1 MYIENI
7 KIGNFG
13 KLTKCEFDLKNGVN
27 IIEGKNESGKTT
39 LSEFIKFVFYG
50 LSNKQTDGELSERKK
65 HISWKSNDVS
75 GSLTINIDGKRYRIE
90 RSMTAHGAGYKD
102 SITVVD
108 LENNSVVSGIKNPGE
123 HFFGIPEEVFVNT
136 VYIRQADGAY
146 FKGESIGQSVENI
159 FYSADESVNTTKA
172 LKKLDEARVMIKH
185 KKNTGRGMLDAYE
198 KERDELS
205 LRLAEARENNEL
217 IIQNESSLRNTQ
229 ASIEKNKKECEEMS
243 GLLRKAEIHHLLEKF
258 EEKKKYR
265 ENIQNYQK
273 GKREIISA
281 TTFNGFFP
289 DEEYTKSLNEI
300 KNELSYLKKN
310 SETVEKIY
318 EFKDVNSFNYVKEK
332 AALRE
337 LGGRDLLRDILSS
350 LSFKKK
356 INVSFSI
363 VFALLSFLLLL
374 LGFAFGSFVG
384 KLASFMLIGGLLSL
398 GVCVVL
404 LCVAFKAN
412 GKIGKVYSTFGV
424 NNEDALFSIIDK
436 IEEYEE
442 KEAQQ
447 SEIFEYNRV
456 KKEDD
461 EKRLSEC
468 IERVVMLLEKWGIKP
483 DNKGYDT
490 VTKCLENAIADINEI
505 NKNLSLYDKE
515 IEKNEAIM
523 AVIQGQVLGFDEKE
537 LQDEYDSI
545 DGEYVP
551 GTSDEIKRRYDFTV
565 LARENLSSK
574 QTELEKS
581 LVYLKAKTDRPIE
594 LESRLMALND
604 KIEELTLKYDAYV
617 LAIDKLTF
625 AANSLRGKIAP
636 ELSAT
641 SGRLMGALSDG
652 KYKDIGVSDK
662 LEMTYSFDE
671 EGSVHT
677 KEIDYVSSGTKDI
690 AYVSLRLALADLF
703 GKKGHELPVVFDEA
717 FARLDD
723 GRLKNMLVVA
733 KEYAKGDGQA
743 IILTSQT
750 READIMKE
758 ITDES
763 AYNYLYI

>member
-27 IIEGKNESGKTT
+27 IIEGNNESGKTT

-65 HISWKSNDVS
+65 HINWKSNDVS
-75 GSLTINIDGKRYRIE
+75 GSLTVNIDGKRYRIE

-123 HFFGIPEEVFVNT
+123 HFLGIPEEVFVST
-136 VYIRQADGAY
+136 VYIRQADGAC

-198 KERDELS
+198 KERDEIS
-205 LRLAEARENNEL
+205 LRLAEARENNEQ
-217 IIQNESSLRNTQ
+217 IIQNESSLRNTL
-229 ASIEKNKKECEEMS
+229 ASIEKNKKECEMMS
-243 GLLRKAEIHHLLEKF
+243 GLLRKAEIHSLLEKF

-265 ENIQNYQK
+265 ENIKNYQN
-273 GKREIISA
+273 GKIEIISA

-310 SETVEKIY
+310 ADTVERVY
-318 EFKDVNSFNYVKEK
+318 DFNNANSFEYVKEK

-337 LGGRDLLRDILSS
+337 LGGRGLVRDILSS

-356 INVSFSI
+356 INISFCI

-384 KLASFMLIGGLLSL
+384 KFASLMLVGGLVSL

-404 LCVAFKAN
+404 LCIAFSVN
-412 GKIGKVYSTFGV
+412 GKIGKIYSSFGV
-424 NNEDALFSIIDK
+424 KNEDALFSVIDK

-447 SEIFEYNRV
+447 SELFEYNRV

-468 IERVVMLLEKWGIKP
+468 IERVIILLSKWGIKP
-483 DNKGYDT
+483 ENKGYDT
-490 VTKCLENAIADINEI
+490 VNQCLENAITDIEEI
-505 NKNLSLYDKE
+505 DKNLSLYDKE

-523 AVIQGQVLGFDEKE
+523 AVIQGQLLGFDEND
-537 LQDEYDSI
+537 LRSEYDSI
-545 DGEYVP
+545 EGEYVP
-551 GTSDEIKRRYDFTV
+551 GMSEDIKRKYDFAV
-565 LARENLSSK
+565 LAKENLSLK

-581 LVYLKAKTDRPIE
+581 LAYLKAKTDRPID
-594 LESRLMALND
+594 LESRLMILND
-604 KIEELTLKYDAYV
+604 KIDGLTLKYDAYV

-641 SGRLMGALSDG
+641 SGRLMGELSDG

-703 GKKGHELPVVFDEA
+703 GKKGHNLPVVFDEA

-723 GRLKNMLVVA
+723 NRLKNMLIVA
-733 KEYAKGDGQA
+733 KGYAKGDSQA

-750 READIMKE
+750 REAAIIKE
-758 ITDES
+758 ILEES
-763 AYNYLYI
+763 EYNYLYI

>member
-13 KLTKCEFDLKNGVN
+13 KLAKCEFELKNGVN

-75 GSLTINIDGKRYRIE
+75 GSLTINVGGKRYRIE

-102 SITVVD
+102 SVTVVD

-123 HFFGIPEEVFVNT
+123 HFLGIPEEVFVST

-146 FKGESIGQSVENI
+146 FNGESIGQSVENI

-172 LKKLDEARVMIKH
+172 LKKLDEARMMIKH

-205 LRLAEARENNEL
+205 LRLAEARENNEQ
-217 IIQNESSLRNTQ
+217 IIQNESSLRYTQ
-229 ASIEKNKKECEEMS
+229 LSIEKNKKECENMS
-243 GLLRKAEIHHLLEKF
+243 SLLRKAEIHHLLEKF

-265 ENIQNYQK
+265 ENIQNYQN
-273 GKREIISA
+273 GKKEIITA

-289 DEEYTKSLNEI
+289 DEEYTKSLGEI
-300 KNELSYLKKN
+300 RNELLYLKKDADTDESVYSFN
-310 SETVEKIY
+310 
-318 EFKDVNSFNYVKEK
+318 DVNSFEYVKEK

-337 LGGRDLLRDILSS
+337 LGGRSLVRDILSS
-350 LSFKKK
+350 MSFRKK

-363 VFALLSFLLLL
+363 VFALLSFLLFL
-374 LGFAFGSFVG
+374 LGFAFGSFVE
-384 KLASFMLIGGLLSL
+384 KIATLTLIGGLVSL
-398 GVCVVL
+398 GVCVIL
-404 LCVAFKAN
+404 LCIAFSTN
-412 GKIGKVYSTFGV
+412 GKIGKIYSTFGV
-424 NNEDALFSIIDK
+424 KNEDALFSVIDK

-461 EKRLSEC
+461 EKRLLEC
-468 IERVVMLLEKWGIKP
+468 IERVINLLSKWGIKP

-490 VTKCLENAIADINEI
+490 VSQCLENAITDIEEI
-505 NKNLSLYDKE
+505 NKNLTLYDKE
-515 IEKNEAIM
+515 IEKNEAIL
-523 AVIQGQVLGFDEKE
+523 AVIQGQLLGFDEKA
-537 LQDEYDSI
+537 LQEEYDSI
-545 DGEYVP
+545 EGEYVP
-551 GTSDEIKRRYDFTV
+551 GMSEDIKKKYDFAFF
-565 LARENLSSK
+565 ARENLSSK
-574 QTELEKS
+574 QTELEKN
-581 LVYLKAKTDRPIE
+581 LAYLKAKTDRPID
-594 LESRLMALND
+594 LESRLMIIND
-604 KIEELTLKYDAYV
+604 KIDELTLKYDAYV

-641 SGRLMGALSDG
+641 SGRLMGELSDG
-652 KYKDIGVSDK
+652 KYKEIGVSDK

-703 GKKGHELPVVFDEA
+703 GKKGHNLPVVFDEA

-723 GRLKNMLVVA
+723 NRLKNMLVVA
-733 KEYAKGDGQA
+733 KEYAKGDNQA

-750 READIMKE
+750 REAVIIKE
-758 ITDES
+758 ILAES
-763 AYNYLYI
+763 DYNYLYI